1 MEVVL
6 QTSPMILTGPDLPEL
21 IRDECL
27 ADIFRATVHRQP
39 AAIALEDAQ
48 GILTY
53 QDLLSRAEGVAAG
66 LRAGGVMPGQCVGL
80 WMSRGR
86 DLIVGQVGIALSG
99 AAWLPFDV
107 AVPPD
112 RLATCMRDA
121 RGTLVLTEAGMSAAV
136 LERGLTPVVM
146 ATLPVVGDGVIVRA
160 APSDNAYVI
169 YTSGSTGEPK
179 GIAISQRNVCHF
191 VRSENH
197 VLRIRAD
204 DRVYQGFSVAFDMSV
219 EEVWI
224 SFLAGAT
231 LWVAPVETVSDPDAV
246 AAALTA
252 HRLTVLHAV
261 PTLVALMPALPSSLR
276 LLNLG
281 GEACPDALSE
291 RLTGKGYEVFNTYG
305 PTETTVTATLAELR
319 PGKPVTIGRPLPNY
333 HIGICDPERRLVAQG
348 EAGEIVVFGP
358 GLANG
363 YLGRAELTAARFIE
377 IAGQRAY
384 LTGDLGR
391 IDTSGE
397 ILCFGRVDNQV
408 KLRGFRIE
416 LDEISAALA
425 DQSGVGTA
433 AAVVRPLAGS
443 DEIVAFIVASG
454 TAPNMADLRAALAR
468 RLAVYMLP
476 AHVEVLESMPR
487 LSSGKVDLGALRK
500 RDLQVAAVA
509 DAPPAANEHE
519 AALRAILAEF
529 FPGRRLAPEVD
540 FFSDLNGHSLLAARL
555 VTRLRRDPRYASMG
569 VQHVYRNRQLGAL
582 AQAMAGLGAS
592 TPGRP
597 APAHEVAPLNRRF
610 WCGCAQAAC
619 LPFLVLLHMFQWL
632 APFFAYHLLTGDT
645 DDSIVVAIV
654 AALGTYLVAL
664 ALSFP
669 LGILLRRLL
678 VGRLRPGNYPLW
690 GETYFRWWLGA
701 RLNEIPAVYLIS
713 GTPWK
718 SLHLRLLGAKV
729 GRDCL
734 INSVTVSVP
743 ELLTIGDGAC
753 LGTFVNLENARVEGG
768 RLIIGRITIGRGAA
782 VDSYAVLEN
791 DTSVGDGARLAGQSA
806 LAESKHIPAGE
817 TWAGA
822 PARPVES
829 DAVVTAPPARPSV
842 WERYAR
848 MGAFALGAALVAVLF
863 YIPVFP
869 SFVAI
874 DYLDAHW
881 LDLFESDHAWW
892 ETFPFFFLL
901 AMPAAAILLVIT
913 ACLAGILKQCLPR
926 QRPGR
931 FSLYGRE
938 YFWKWQLSA
947 VMDASLQVLHG
958 LYASVYVATWL
969 RLLGTKVGRDA
980 EVSTAEGVVPELLE
994 LGDESFIADGAML
1007 GDEEQRGGWMV
1018 LRRTRIGH
1026 RSFVGNGAYVP
1037 DGTTF
1042 PEDFLLGVQSSSPT
1056 NEQMQPGQT
1065 WMGSPPML
1073 LPARETIESQDPTL
1087 TFRPSKGRRL
1097 ARACIE
1103 GLRIVV
1109 PLAFI
1114 IAVGYV
1120 TVYETMD
1127 YVTEEDWLGFAVA
1140 LTLAG
1145 LCYAAIAFAF
1155 VWSAKWLL
1163 IGKYRPRLAP
1173 MWTLFVWLS
1182 EAVTILHESLAV
1194 PALLNYLRGTPML
1207 AWALRLLGVNVGRGT
1222 WINTTDL
1229 TEFDCV
1235 TIGDGAELNEHSGPQ
1250 THLFEDRVMRIGL
1263 VNIGARATLGV
1274 RATVL
1279 YDASVGEECR
1289 LGPLTLVAKGEH
1301 TPARTSWEGTPS
1313 APAPMN

>member
-1 MEVVL
+1 ML
-6 QTSPMILTGPDLPEL
+6 ARGPDLPEL
-21 IRDECL
+21 LREECL
-27 ADIFRATVHRQP
+27 ADLFRATVARGP
-39 AAIALEDAQ
+39 DVVALEDAE
-48 GILTY
+48 GALTY
-53 QDLLSRAEGVAAG
+53 AALLARAEGVAAG
-66 LRAGGVMPGQCVGL
+66 LRAAGIGPGRCVGL
-80 WMSRGR
+80 WLPRGR

-99 AAWLPFDV
+99 AAWLPFD
-107 AVPPD
+107 ASVPPD

-121 RGTLVLTEAGMSAAV
+121 RGSCVLTDAASAAAV
-136 LERGLTPVVM
+136 SARGLTPLVLRD
-146 ATLPVVGDGVIVRA
+146 LPTQGDGQVVRA
-160 APSDNAYVI
+160 APSDVAYVI

-179 GIAISQRNVCHF
+179 GIAITQRNVCHF

-197 VLRIRAD
+197 ILRIRAG
-204 DRVYQGFSVAFDMSV
+204 DRVYQGFSVAFDMSI

-231 LWVAPVETVSDPDAV
+231 LWVAPVETVSDPEAV
-246 AAALTA
+246 AAALTT

-261 PTLVALMPALPSSLR
+261 PTLVALMPPLPATVR

-281 GEACPDALSE
+281 GEACPDALAE
-291 RLTGKGYEVFNTYG
+291 RLTGKAYEVFNTYG

-319 PGKPVTIGRPLPNY
+319 PGRRVTIGRPLPNY
-333 HIGICDPERRLVAQG
+333 QIGICGEGRNLLPAG

-358 GLANG
+358 GLAEG
-363 YLGRAELTAARFIE
+363 YLGRPELTAAKFVE

-384 LTGDLGR
+384 LTGDLGYVDAAGD
-391 IDTSGE
+391 IV
-397 ILCFGRVDNQV
+397 CQGRVDNQV

-416 LDEISAALA
+416 LDEIAAALT
-425 DQSGVGTA
+425 DQPGVGAA
-433 AAVVRPLAGS
+433 AAVVRPLHGS
-443 DEIVAFIVASG
+443 DEIVAFIVAAG
-454 TAPNMADLRAALAR
+454 EAPAIATLKAALAK
-468 RLAVYMLP
+468 RLPVYMVP
-476 AHVEVLESMPR
+476 ARIEILERMPR

-500 RDLQVAAVA
+500 LELVVEATAAEP
-509 DAPPAANEHE
+509 PPADEHE
-519 AALRAILAEF
+519 AALRRLLAEF

-555 VTRLRRDPRYASMG
+555 VTRLRQDPRYAGVG
-569 VQHVYRNRQLGAL
+569 VQHIYRNRTVGAIAAAL
-582 AQAMAGLGAS
+582 AGLGTA
-592 TPGRP
+592 
-597 APAHEVAPLNRRF
+597 APAGPGAAHETAPFARRF
-610 WCGCAQAAC
+610 WCGAAQAAC

-632 APFFAYHLLTGDT
+632 APFFAYHLLTGEA
-645 DDSIVVAIV
+645 DDSMVVAVLV
-654 AALGTYLVAL
+654 AVATYLLAL

-669 LGILLRRLL
+669 LGIVLRRVV
-678 VGRLRPGNYPLW
+678 VGKLRPGNYPLW
-690 GETYFRWWLGA
+690 GVVYFRWWLGA
-701 RLNEIPAVYLIS
+701 RLNDIPATYLVS

-718 SLHLRLLGAKV
+718 SLHLRLLGARI

-743 ELLTIGDGAC
+743 ELLTVGDGAC
-753 LGTFVNLENARVEGG
+753 LGTFVNLENARVEAG
-768 RLIIGRITIGRGAA
+768 RLLIGRITIGRGAS
-782 VDSYAVLEN
+782 VDSYAVMEN
-791 DTSVGDGARLAGQSA
+791 DTSLGDGARLAGQSA
-806 LAESKHIPAGE
+806 LAEGKHVPAGE
-817 TWAGA
+817 TWAGS
-822 PARPVES
+822 PARP
-829 DAVVTAPPARPSV
+829 AVADEAPPAPPARPTAWV
-842 WERYAR
+842 RYVRAL
-848 MGAFALGAALVAVLF
+848 AFVLGAALVAVLF
-863 YIPVFP
+863 YFPVFP

-874 DYLDAHW
+874 DYIDAHW
-881 LDLFESDHAWW
+881 LDVFESDRSWW
-892 ETFPFFFLL
+892 ETFPVFFLL
-901 AMPAAAILLVIT
+901 AIPAAAILLVVT
-913 ACLAGILKQCLPR
+913 GGLAGLLRACLPR

-931 FSLYGRE
+931 FPLHGRE

-947 VMDASLQVLHG
+947 VLDASLQVLHG
-958 LYASVYVATWL
+958 LYASVYVGLWL

-1042 PEDFLLGVQSSSPT
+1042 PDDFLLGVQSSSPQ
-1056 NEQMQPGQT
+1056 NAQMHPGQT

-1073 LPARETIESQDPTL
+1073 LPAREVIATQDEAL
-1087 TFRPSKGRRL
+1087 TFAPSWPRRL
-1097 ARACIE
+1097 ARGFIE

-1109 PLAFI
+1109 PLAFV

-1127 YVTEEDWLGFAVA
+1127 YLTEEDWLGFAGA

-1145 LCYAAIAFAF
+1145 LIYAVGAFAF
-1155 VWSAKWLL
+1155 VLAAKWVLV
-1163 IGKYRPRLAP
+1163 GRYRPRLAP

-1182 EAVTILHESLAV
+1182 EGVTILHESLAV
-1194 PALLNYLRGTPML
+1194 PAMLNYLRGTPML
-1207 AWALRLLGVNVGRGT
+1207 AWAFRLLGAKVGRGA

-1250 THLFEDRVMRIGL
+1250 THLFEDRVMRIGE
-1263 VNIGARATLGV
+1263 VRIGARATLGV

-1279 YDASVGEECR
+1279 YDASVGDECR

-1301 TPARTSWEGTPS
+1301 TPERTAWEGTPS
-1313 APAPMN
+1313 APAPHAR

>member
-1 MEVVL
+1 
-6 QTSPMILTGPDLPEL
+6 MILSGPVLPEL
-21 IRDECL
+21 LRDECL
-27 ADIFRATVHRQP
+27 ADIFRETVRRQP
-39 AAIALEDAQ
+39 TAPALEDVQ
-48 GILTY
+48 GMLTY
-53 QDLLSRAEGVAAG
+53 QEVLRRAEGVAAG
-66 LRAGGVMPGQCVGL
+66 LRAEGVGPGQCVGL

-86 DLIVGQVGIALSG
+86 DLIIAQVGIALSG
-99 AAWLPFDV
+99 AAWLPFDA

-121 RGTLVLTEAGMSAAV
+121 RGTLVLTEEARAAAV
-136 LERGLTPVVM
+136 RERGCKPLVM
-146 ATLPVVGDGVIVRA
+146 AAMPVGGDGVMVRA
-160 APSDNAYVI
+160 ASSDHAYVI

-191 VRSENH
+191 IRSENH

-231 LWVAPVETVSDPDAV
+231 LWIAPGETVADPEAV
-246 AAALTA
+246 TAALLA

-261 PTLVALMPALPSSLR
+261 PTLVALMPALPPTVR

-291 RLTGKGYEVFNTYG
+291 RLAGKGCLVFNTYG

-319 PGKPVTIGRPLPNY
+319 PGKSVTIGRPLPNY
-333 HIGICDPERRLVAQG
+333 QIGICDPARQLLAQG
-348 EAGEIVVFGP
+348 ASGEIVVFGP
-358 GLANG
+358 GLASG
-363 YLGRAELTAARFIE
+363 YLGRAELTAARFVE

-391 IDTSGE
+391 IDASGE
-397 ILCFGRVDNQV
+397 IQCFGRVDNQV

-416 LDEISAALA
+416 LDEISSALA
-425 DQSGVGTA
+425 EQPGVGTA
-433 AAVVRPLAGS
+433 AAVVRPFAGS
-443 DEIVAFIVASG
+443 DEIVAFIVAAEASL
-454 TAPNMADLRAALAR
+454 NLADLRAALAH
-468 RLAVYMLP
+468 RLAAYMLP
-476 AHVEVLESMPR
+476 AHVEVLPSLPR
-487 LSSGKVDLGALRK
+487 LSSGKVDLAALRQRELK
-500 RDLQVAAVA
+500 VVEVAE
-509 DAPPAANEHE
+509 APPAADAHE
-519 AALRAILAEF
+519 AALRAILADL
-529 FPGRRLAPEVD
+529 FPGRRLAPDID

-555 VTRLRRDPRYASMG
+555 VTRLRRDPRYATIG
-569 VQHVYRNRQLGAL
+569 VQHVYRHRRLGAL
-582 AQAMAGLGAS
+582 AKAMASLGAA

-597 APAHEVAPLNRRF
+597 APAHDDAPLSRRF

-632 APFFAYHLLTGDT
+632 APFFAYHLLTGDH
-645 DDSIVVAIV
+645 DDSMVGAIL
-654 AALGTYLVAL
+654 AALATYVVAL

-690 GETYFRWWLGA
+690 GLTYFRWWLGA

-743 ELLTIGDGAC
+743 ELLTFGDGAC

-806 LAESKHIPAGE
+806 LAEAKHVPAGE

-822 PARPVES
+822 PARPVET
-829 DAVVTAPPARPSV
+829 DTALPAPPPRPSV
-842 WERYAR
+842 WAR
-848 MGAFALGAALVAVLF
+848 AVRLAAFAVGAAVVAVLF

-869 SFVAI
+869 TFVAI
-874 DYLDAHW
+874 DYVDARW
-881 LDLFESDHAWW
+881 LDLFESDRAWW
-892 ETFPFFFLL
+892 ETFPLFFLL
-901 AMPAAAILLVIT
+901 AIPAAALLLFIT
-913 ACLAGILKQCLPR
+913 AGLAAFLKACLPS
-926 QRPGR
+926 QRTGR
-931 FSLYGRE
+931 FSLHGRE

-947 VMDASLQVLHG
+947 ILDASLQVLHG
-958 LYASVYVATWL
+958 LYASVYAATWL

-1042 PEDFLLGVQSSSPT
+1042 PEDFLLGVQSSSPR
-1056 NEQMQPGQT
+1056 NEQMHAGQT

-1073 LPARETIESQDPTL
+1073 LPARETIASQDPTL
-1087 TFRPSKGRRL
+1087 TFRPSPGRRL

-1120 TVYETMD
+1120 TVYETME
-1127 YVTEEDWLGFAVA
+1127 YVTEEDWGGFTVA

-1145 LCYAAIAFAF
+1145 LGYAAMAFTF
-1155 VWSAKWLL
+1155 VCSAKWLL
-1163 IGKYRPRLAP
+1163 VGRYRPRLAP
-1173 MWTLFVWLS
+1173 MWTRFVWLS

-1207 AWALRLLGVNVGRGT
+1207 PWAFRLLGVKVGRAT
-1222 WINTTDL
+1222 WLNTTDL

-1263 VNIGARATLGV
+1263 VEIGARATLGV
-1274 RATVL
+1274 RTTVL
-1279 YDASVGEECR
+1279 YDASVGAECR

-1301 TPARTSWEGTPS
+1301 TPAHTSWEGTPS

>member
-1 MEVVL
+1 
-6 QTSPMILTGPDLPEL
+6 MIARGPELPDLL
-21 IRDECL
+21 RAECL
-27 ADIFRATVHRQP
+27 ADIFRATVGRQP
-39 AAIALEDAQ
+39 AAVAVEDGQ
-48 GILTY
+48 VVLTY
-53 QDLLSRAEGVAAG
+53 LELLERAEGVACG
-66 LRAGGVMPGQCVGL
+66 LRRLGVGPGHCVGL
-80 WMSRGR
+80 WLPRGHE
-86 DLIVGQVGIALSG
+86 LIVGQVGIALAG
-99 AAWLPFDV
+99 AAWLPFDA

-121 RGTLVLTEAGMSAAV
+121 RGTYVLTSSTLQAEVSA
-136 LERGLTPVVM
+136 RGLTPVVLKD
-146 ATLPVVGDGVIVRA
+146 LPRVGDGVSTRA
-160 APSDNAYVI
+160 APEDVAYVI

-191 VRSENH
+191 VRSENA

-219 EEVWI
+219 EEIWI

-231 LWVAPVETVSDPDAV
+231 LWVAPVEVVSDPDAV
-246 AAALTA
+246 AAALA
-252 HRLTVLHAV
+252 AQRLTVLHAV
-261 PTLVALMPALPSSLR
+261 PTLVALMPALPATLR

-291 RLTGKGYEVFNTYG
+291 RLTGKGYQVFNTYG

-319 PGKPVTIGRPLPNY
+319 PGQPVTIGRPLPNY
-333 HIGICDPERRLVAQG
+333 AIGICDPERRLLPAG
-348 EAGEIVVFGP
+348 ESGEIVVFGP

-363 YLGRAELTAARFIE
+363 YLGREELTAAKFVCID
-377 IAGQRAY
+377 GQRAY

-391 IDTSGE
+391 LAPDGDIH
-397 ILCFGRVDNQV
+397 CFGRVDNQV

-425 DQSGVGTA
+425 DQPGVGTA
-433 AAVVRPLAGS
+433 AAVVRSFAGS

-454 TAPNMADLRAALAR
+454 AAPSVPDLREALAR

-476 AHVEVLESMPR
+476 AHIEVLESMPR
-487 LSSGKVDLGALRK
+487 LSSGKVDMGALR
-500 RDLQVAAVA
+500 RRELQVAASA
-509 DAPPAANEHE
+509 ASPAAADEHE
-519 AALRAILAEF
+519 AALRAVLAEF

-555 VTRLRRDPRYASMG
+555 VTRLRRDPRYAGIG
-569 VQHVYRNRQLGAL
+569 VQHVYRHRQIGAL
-582 AQAMAGLGAS
+582 AQAMATLGAATTS
-592 TPGRP
+592 GGL
-597 APAHEVAPLNRRF
+597 PAHEAAPLARRF

-632 APFFAYHLLTGDT
+632 APFFAYHLLTGDAE
-645 DDSIVVAIV
+645 DSMAVAIL
-654 AALGTYLVAL
+654 AALATYLAAL

-669 LGILLRRLL
+669 LGIVLRRTL
-678 VGRLRPGNYPLW
+678 VGKLRPGNYPLW
-690 GETYFRWWLGA
+690 GVTYFRWWLGA

-718 SLHLRLLGAKV
+718 SLHLRLLGARV
-729 GRDCL
+729 GRGCL

-768 RLIIGRITIGRGAA
+768 RLIIGRIVIGRGAA

-822 PARPVES
+822 PARPIARDDE
-829 DAVVTAPPARPSV
+829 APAPPPTPGLWV
-842 WERYAR
+842 RYGR
-848 MGAFALGAALVAVLF
+848 CLAFAFGAALVAVLF
-863 YIPVFP
+863 YVPVFP

-874 DYLDAHW
+874 DYIDAHW
-881 LDLFESDHAWW
+881 LDLFESERAWW
-892 ETFPFFFLL
+892 ETFPIFFLL
-901 AMPAAAILLVIT
+901 AIPAAAILLVVT
-913 ACLAGILKQCLPR
+913 GCLAGLLRECLPR
-926 QRPGR
+926 QRTGR
-931 FSLYGRE
+931 FSWYSGAF
-938 YFWKWQLSA
+938 FWKWQLSA
-947 VMDASLQVLHG
+947 ILDASLQVLHG
-958 LYASVYVATWL
+958 LYASVYVGTWL
-969 RLLGTKVGRDA
+969 RMLGTKVGRDA

-1018 LRRTRIGH
+1018 LRRTRIGA

-1042 PEDFLLGVQSSSPT
+1042 PPDFLLGVQSSSPR
-1056 NEQMQPGQT
+1056 NEQMQAGQT

-1073 LPARETIESQDPTL
+1073 LPARETIAEQDPAL
-1087 TFRPSKGRRL
+1087 TFRPSWARRL

-1109 PLAFI
+1109 PLAFV

-1127 YVTEEDWLGFAVA
+1127 YLTDEDWAGFALA
-1140 LTLAG
+1140 LTCAG
-1145 LCYAAIAFAF
+1145 FLYAAVAFTF
-1155 VWSAKWLL
+1155 VWAMKWLL
-1163 IGKYRPRLAP
+1163 VGRYRPRLAP

-1194 PALLNYLRGTPML
+1194 PAVLNYLRGTPML
-1207 AWALRLLGVNVGRGT
+1207 PWALRLLGAKIGPGT

-1235 TIGDGAELNEHSGPQ
+1235 SIGAGAELNEHSGPQ

-1263 VNIGARATLGV
+1263 VKVGARATLGV

-1279 YDASVGEECR
+1279 YDASVGDDCL
-1289 LGPLTLVAKGEH
+1289 LGPLTLVAKGEQ
-1301 TPARTSWEGTPS
+1301 TPAGTSWEGTPS
-1313 APAPMN
+1313 APAPRS

>member
-1 MEVVL
+1 
-6 QTSPMILTGPDLPEL
+6 MIARGPELPEL
-21 IRDECL
+21 LRQECL
-27 ADIFRATVHRQP
+27 ADLFRATVQRQP
-39 AAIALEDAQ
+39 TAVALEDGQ
-48 GILTY
+48 GALTY
-53 QDLLSRAEGVAAG
+53 QELLARAEGVAAG
-66 LRAGGVMPGQCVGL
+66 LRQLGIGPGQCVGL
-80 WMSRGR
+80 WLPRGSE
-86 DLIVGQVGIALSG
+86 LIIAQVGITLAG
-99 AAWLPFDV
+99 AAWLPFDA

-112 RLATCMRDA
+112 RLATCLRDA
-121 RGTLVLTEAGMSAAV
+121 RGTHVLTTATLQPEVSA
-136 LERGLTPVVM
+136 RGLTPVVL
-146 ATLPVVGDGVIVRA
+146 AGLPRVGDGVVVQAKPDDI
-160 APSDNAYVI
+160 AYVI

-191 VRSENH
+191 VRSENA

-224 SFLAGAT
+224 SLLVGAT
-231 LWVAPVETVSDPDAV
+231 LWVAPAETVSDPEAV

-261 PTLVALMPALPSSLR
+261 PTLVALMPPLPTTLR

-281 GEACPDALSE
+281 GEACPDALAE
-291 RLTGKGYEVFNTYG
+291 RLTGKGYQVFNTYG

-319 PGKPVTIGRPLPNY
+319 PGVPVTIGRPLPNY
-333 HIGICDPERRLVAQG
+333 AIGICDAERRLLPAG

-363 YLGRAELTAARFIE
+363 YLGRPELTAAKFVLID
-377 IAGQRAY
+377 GQRAY

-391 IDTSGE
+391 LAPDGDIH
-397 ILCFGRVDNQV
+397 CFGRVDNQV

-425 DQSGVGTA
+425 DQPGVGTA

-443 DEIVAFIVASG
+443 DEIVAFVVASG
-454 TAPNMADLRAALAR
+454 AKPNTSTLRAALAR

-476 AHVEVLESMPR
+476 AHIEVLDSLPR
-487 LSSGKVDLGALRK
+487 LSSGKVDLGALRR
-500 RDLQVAAVA
+500 RDLQVAATA
-509 DAPPAANEHE
+509 DSPAAADEHE
-519 AALRAILAEF
+519 AALRAVLAEF

-555 VTRLRRDPRYASMG
+555 VTRLRQDPRYAGIG
-569 VQHVYRNRQLGAL
+569 VQQVYRHRQIGPL
-582 AQAMAGLGAS
+582 ARAMAALGGA
-592 TPGRP
+592 TTAK
-597 APAHEVAPLNRRF
+597 APVHEAAPLARRF

-632 APFFAYHLLTGDT
+632 APFFAYHLLTGDAE
-645 DDSIVVAIV
+645 DSMAVAIL
-654 AALGTYLVAL
+654 AALATYLAAL

-669 LGILLRRLL
+669 LGIVLRRTL
-678 VGRLRPGNYPLW
+678 VGKLRPGNYPLW
-690 GETYFRWWLGA
+690 GVTYFRWWLGA

-718 SLHLRLLGAKV
+718 SLHLRLLGAQV
-729 GRDCL
+729 GQGCL

-768 RLIIGRITIGRGAA
+768 RLIIGRIVIGRDAA

-822 PARPVES
+822 PARPVENE
-829 DAVVTAPPARPSV
+829 APAPPPPPRPSV
-842 WERYAR
+842 WSRYAR
-848 MGAFALGAALVAVLF
+848 GVAFAVGAALVAVLF

-874 DYLDAHW
+874 DYIDAHW
-881 LDLFESDHAWW
+881 LDLFESERAWW
-892 ETFPFFFLL
+892 ETFPVFFLL
-901 AMPAAAILLVIT
+901 AMPAAAILLVVT
-913 ACLAGILKQCLPR
+913 GCLAGLLRECLPR
-926 QRPGR
+926 QRTGR
-931 FSLYGRE
+931 FSWHSAA

-947 VMDASLQVLHG
+947 ILDASLQVLHG
-958 LYASVYVATWL
+958 LYASVYVGTWL
-969 RLLGTKVGRDA
+969 RMLGTKVGRDA

-1018 LRRTRIGH
+1018 LRRTRIGA

-1042 PEDFLLGVQSSSPT
+1042 PSDFLLGVQSSSPR
-1056 NEQMQPGQT
+1056 NEQMQSGQT

-1073 LPARETIESQDPTL
+1073 LPARETIEEQDPTL
-1087 TFRPSKGRRL
+1087 TFRPSWLRRL
-1097 ARACIE
+1097 ARAGIE

-1109 PLAFI
+1109 PLAFV

-1127 YVTEEDWLGFAVA
+1127 YLTDEDWLGFAVA
-1140 LTLAG
+1140 LTTAG
-1145 LCYAAIAFAF
+1145 FLYAIVAFAF
-1155 VWSAKWLL
+1155 VWAMKWLL
-1163 IGKYRPRLAP
+1163 VGRYRPRLAP

-1194 PALLNYLRGTPML
+1194 PAVLNYLRGTPML
-1207 AWALRLLGVNVGRGT
+1207 PWALRLLGARIGAGT

-1235 TIGDGAELNEHSGPQ
+1235 SIGAGAELNEHSGPQ
-1250 THLFEDRVMRIGL
+1250 THLFEDRVMRIGW
-1263 VNIGARATLGV
+1263 VKIGARATLGV

-1279 YDASVGEECR
+1279 YDATVGDDCR
-1289 LGPLTLVAKGEH
+1289 LGPLTLVAKGEQ
-1301 TPARTSWEGTPS
+1301 TPPGTSWEGTPS
-1313 APAPMN
+1313 APAPRS

>member
-1 MEVVL
+1 ML
-6 QTSPMILTGPDLPEL
+6 LSGPNIPEL
-21 IRDECL
+21 LRDECL
-27 ADIFRATVHRQP
+27 ADIFRATVRRQP
-39 AAIALEDAQ
+39 MSLALEDAH
-48 GILTY
+48 GVLTY
-53 QDLLSRAEGVAAG
+53 QDLLTRAEGVAAG
-66 LRAGGVMPGQCVGL
+66 LRAAGVGPGHCVGL

-86 DLIVGQVGIALSG
+86 NLIVGQVGIALSG
-99 AAWLPFDV
+99 AAWLPFD
-107 AVPPD
+107 AAIPPD

-121 RGTLVLTEAGMSAAV
+121 RGTIVLTEESMSV
-136 LERGLTPVVM
+136 SVRERGLQPLVM

-160 APSDNAYVI
+160 TPSDNAYVI

-191 VRSENH
+191 VRSENE

-219 EEVWI
+219 EEIWI

-231 LWVAPVETVSDPDAV
+231 LWVAPAETVSDPDAV
-246 AAALTA
+246 TAALA
-252 HRLTVLHAV
+252 LKGLTVLHAV
-261 PTLVALMPALPSSLR
+261 PTMVALMPPLPSSVR

-291 RLTGKGYEVFNTYG
+291 RLTGKAYAVFNTYG

-319 PGKPVTIGRPLPNY
+319 PGKLVTIGRPLPNY
-333 HIGICDPERRLVAQG
+333 HIGICDSEHRLVAQG
-348 EAGEIVVFGP
+348 ESGEIVVLGP

-363 YLGRAELTAARFIE
+363 YLGRAELTAVRFVNISGE
-377 IAGQRAY
+377 RAY

-391 IDTSGE
+391 ITLEGE
-397 ILCFGRVDNQV
+397 VQCFGRVDNQV

-425 DQSGVGTA
+425 DQPGVGTA

-443 DEIVAFIVASG
+443 DEIVAFIVASAA
-454 TAPNMADLRAALAR
+454 APNMVDLRAALAR

-509 DAPPAANEHE
+509 DNPPAADEHE

-529 FPGRRLAPEVD
+529 FPGRRLAPDVD

-555 VTRLRRDPRYASMG
+555 VTRLRRDPRYAGIG
-569 VQHVYRNRQLGAL
+569 VQHVYRNRLLGTL

-592 TPGRP
+592 SSGRP
-597 APAHEVAPLNRRF
+597 APAHEAAPLNRRF

-619 LPFLVLLHMFQWL
+619 LPFLVLFQMFQWL
-632 APFFAYHLLTGDT
+632 APFFAYHLLTGDH
-645 DDSIVVAIV
+645 DDSMLAAIV
-654 AALGTYLVAL
+654 AALGTYLLAL

-690 GETYFRWWLGA
+690 GVTYFRWWLGT

-713 GTPWK
+713 GTPWR

-806 LAESKHIPAGE
+806 LAETKHIPAGE
-817 TWAGA
+817 TWAGS
-822 PARPVES
+822 PARPVVA
-829 DAVVTAPPARPSV
+829 DAAGLAPPPRPNWRART
-842 WERYAR
+842 AR
-848 MGAFALGAALVAVLF
+848 MAAFALGAAVVAVLF
-863 YIPVFP
+863 YVPVFP

-881 LDLFESDHAWW
+881 LDLFESDHPWW
-892 ETFPFFFLL
+892 ETFPLFFLL
-901 AMPAAAILLVIT
+901 ALPASAILLVIT
-913 ACLAGILKQCLPR
+913 ACLAGILKRCLPR

-931 FSLYGRE
+931 FSLHGRE

-947 VMDASLQVLHG
+947 ILDASLQVLHG

-1007 GDEEQRGGWMV
+1007 GDEEQRSGWMV

-1037 DGTTF
+1037 DGTSF
-1042 PEDFLLGVQSSSPT
+1042 PDDFLLGVQSSSPT

-1087 TFRPSKGRRL
+1087 TFRPSAGRRL

-1109 PLAFI
+1109 PLAFV

-1127 YVTEEDWLGFAVA
+1127 YVTEEDWLGLAVA

-1145 LCYAAIAFAF
+1145 LCYAATAFAF
-1155 VWSAKWLL
+1155 VWTAKWLL
-1163 IGKYRPRLAP
+1163 IGRYRPRLAP
-1173 MWTLFVWLS
+1173 MWTLFVWVS
-1182 EAVTILHESLAV
+1182 EAVTNLYESLAV
-1194 PALLNYLRGTPML
+1194 PAMLNYLRGTPML

-1235 TIGDGAELNEHSGPQ
+1235 TIGEGAELNEHSGPQ

-1274 RATVL
+1274 RTTVL

-1301 TPARTSWEGTPS
+1301 TPAHTSWEGTPS

>member
-1 MEVVL
+1 
-6 QTSPMILTGPDLPEL
+6 MIARGPEL
-21 IRDECL
+21 PALLRQECL
-27 ADIFRATVHRQP
+27 ADLFRATVQRQP
-39 AAIALEDAQ
+39 TAVALEDGQ
-48 GILTY
+48 GALTY
-53 QDLLSRAEGVAAG
+53 QELLARAEGVAAG
-66 LRAGGVMPGQCVGL
+66 LRQLGIGPGQCVGL
-80 WMSRGR
+80 WLPRGSE
-86 DLIVGQVGIALSG
+86 LIIAQVGITLAG
-99 AAWLPFDV
+99 AAWLPFDA

-112 RLATCMRDA
+112 RLATCLRDA
-121 RGTLVLTEAGMSAAV
+121 RGTHVLTTATLQPEVSA
-136 LERGLTPVVM
+136 RGLTPVVL
-146 ATLPVVGDGVIVRA
+146 AGLPRVGDGVVVQAKPDDI
-160 APSDNAYVI
+160 AYVI

-191 VRSENH
+191 VRSENA
-197 VLRIRAD
+197 VLGIRAD

-224 SFLAGAT
+224 SLLVGAT
-231 LWVAPVETVSDPDAV
+231 LWVAPAETVSDPEAV

-261 PTLVALMPALPSSLR
+261 PTLVALMPPLPATLR

-281 GEACPDALSE
+281 GEACPDALAE
-291 RLTGKGYEVFNTYG
+291 RLTGKGYQVFNTYG

-319 PGKPVTIGRPLPNY
+319 PGVPVTIGRPLPNY
-333 HIGICDPERRLVAQG
+333 AIGICDAERRLLPAG

-363 YLGRAELTAARFIE
+363 YLGRPELTAAKFVLID
-377 IAGQRAY
+377 GQRAY

-391 IDTSGE
+391 LAPDGDIH
-397 ILCFGRVDNQV
+397 CFGRVDNQV

-425 DQSGVGTA
+425 DQPGVGTA

-443 DEIVAFIVASG
+443 DEIVAFVVASG
-454 TAPNMADLRAALAR
+454 AKPNTSTLRAALAR

-476 AHVEVLESMPR
+476 AHIEVLDSLPR
-487 LSSGKVDLGALRK
+487 LSSGKVDLGALR
-500 RDLQVAAVA
+500 RQDLQVAATA
-509 DAPPAANEHE
+509 DSPAAADDHE
-519 AALRAILAEF
+519 AALRAVLAEF
-529 FPGRRLAPEVD
+529 FPGLRLAPEVD

-555 VTRLRRDPRYASMG
+555 VTRLRQDPRYAGIG
-569 VQHVYRNRQLGAL
+569 VQQVYRHRQIGPL
-582 AQAMAGLGAS
+582 ARAMAALGGA
-592 TPGRP
+592 TTAK
-597 APAHEVAPLNRRF
+597 APVHEAAPLARRF

-632 APFFAYHLLTGDT
+632 APFFAYHLLTGDAE
-645 DDSIVVAIV
+645 DSMAVAIL
-654 AALGTYLVAL
+654 AALATYLAAL

-669 LGILLRRLL
+669 LGIVLRRTL
-678 VGRLRPGNYPLW
+678 VGKLRPGNYPLW
-690 GETYFRWWLGA
+690 GVTYFRWWLGA

-718 SLHLRLLGAKV
+718 SLHLRLLGAQV
-729 GRDCL
+729 GQGCL

-768 RLIIGRITIGRGAA
+768 RLIIGRIVIGRDAA

-822 PARPVES
+822 PARPIES
-829 DAVVTAPPARPSV
+829 EAPAPPPPPRPSV
-842 WERYAR
+842 WSRYAR
-848 MGAFALGAALVAVLF
+848 GVAFAVGAALVAVLF

-874 DYLDAHW
+874 DYIDAHW
-881 LDLFESDHAWW
+881 LDLFESERAWW
-892 ETFPFFFLL
+892 ETFPVFFLL
-901 AMPAAAILLVIT
+901 AMPAAAILLVVT
-913 ACLAGILKQCLPR
+913 GCLAGLLRECLPR
-926 QRPGR
+926 QRTGR
-931 FSLYGRE
+931 FSWHSAA

-947 VMDASLQVLHG
+947 ILDASLQVLHG
-958 LYASVYVATWL
+958 LYASVYVGTWL
-969 RLLGTKVGRDA
+969 RMLGTKVGRDA

-1018 LRRTRIGH
+1018 LRRTRIGA

-1042 PEDFLLGVQSSSPT
+1042 PSDFLLGVQSSSPR
-1056 NEQMQPGQT
+1056 NEQMQSGQT

-1073 LPARETIESQDPTL
+1073 LPARETIEEQDPTL
-1087 TFRPSKGRRL
+1087 TFRPSWLRRL
-1097 ARACIE
+1097 ARAGIE

-1109 PLAFI
+1109 PLAFV

-1127 YVTEEDWLGFAVA
+1127 YLTDEDWLGFAVA
-1140 LTLAG
+1140 LTTAG
-1145 LCYAAIAFAF
+1145 FLYAIVAFAF
-1155 VWSAKWLL
+1155 VWAMKWLL
-1163 IGKYRPRLAP
+1163 VGRYRPRLAP

-1194 PALLNYLRGTPML
+1194 PAVLNYLRGTPML
-1207 AWALRLLGVNVGRGT
+1207 PWALRLLGARIGAGT

-1235 TIGDGAELNEHSGPQ
+1235 SIGAGAELNEHSGPQ
-1250 THLFEDRVMRIGL
+1250 THLFEDRVMRIGW
-1263 VNIGARATLGV
+1263 VKIGARATLGV

-1279 YDASVGEECR
+1279 YDATVGDDCR
-1289 LGPLTLVAKGEH
+1289 LGPLTLVAKGEQ
-1301 TPARTSWEGTPS
+1301 TPPGTSWEGTPS
-1313 APAPMN
+1313 APAPRF